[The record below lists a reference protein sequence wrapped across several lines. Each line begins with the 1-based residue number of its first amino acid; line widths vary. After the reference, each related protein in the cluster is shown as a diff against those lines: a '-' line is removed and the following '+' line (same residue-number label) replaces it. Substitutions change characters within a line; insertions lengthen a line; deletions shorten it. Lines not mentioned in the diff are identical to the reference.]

1 MRRLLSEGGSKEM
14 NSELESRRSKGGRRR
29 LRPSWAAGSGGRA
42 APLRKTTMA
51 ERSEAAAATE
61 GRAGP
66 APAPAATAARA
77 PLGRRPPA
85 GSLRLAAFL
94 PAVRPS
100 FRPEGPGGPPA
111 LAAGR
116 RRPACARPA
125 AAFPLRQLV
134 PAREAE
140 GHVLC

>member
-100 FRPEGPGGPPA
+100 FRPPAPRAPAARPPSQRAAAAPPA
-111 LAAGR
+111 LA
-116 RRPACARPA
+116 PPPL
-125 AAFPLRQLV
+125 FPS
-134 PAREAE
+134 
-140 GHVLC
+140 GS